1 MKKILTLILVACF
14 TLLLVACDKEKQE
27 KSNSYVNLEIN
38 PGVEFVVDGDGVVV
52 AANGTNDDGK
62 TLILNVSFEGLDL
75 TSAINIVLSEAEES
89 GYLLSATYNSELV
102 TREIKVSIDSETT
115 DTVSSLNDKVSNIVN
130 KYIED
135 NNIEATYK
143 QLEAKGRAYLE
154 AIVKKYNPMLTEEEI
169 KALSY
174 IELLEMVELATIEKA
189 QMASIAL
196 EEYYL
201 TFKEAEFKFAYK
213 QEIAA
218 KLSEINPILAA
229 GYNAVLNE
237 IKSAIDR
244 LNEIEYNIYI
254 SEDSDYLKLLNQLN
268 GYKDETIKLNAKLT
282 INENVQEI
290 NAEIKVKKELIEKI
304 TKDIEILM
312 SKVKTSID
320 VVRTQLNSLY
330 DSLTK
335 LEEKITDI
343 DFEGLLT
350 EVETEINNS
359 KAGLCT
365 KFETTYA
372 DEIAHINA
380 SLAARKE
387 ALEKSE

>member
-1 MKKILTLILVACF
+1 
-14 TLLLVACDKEKQE
+14 
-27 KSNSYVNLEIN
+27 
-38 PGVEFVVDGDGVVV
+38 
-52 AANGTNDDGK
+52 
-62 TLILNVSFEGLDL
+62 
-75 TSAINIVLSEAEES
+75 
-89 GYLLSATYNSELV
+89 
-102 TREIKVSIDSETT
+102 
-115 DTVSSLNDKVSNIVN
+115 
-130 KYIED
+130 
-135 NNIEATYK
+135 
-143 QLEAKGRAYLE
+143 
-154 AIVKKYNPMLTEEEI
+154 MLTEEEI

-268 GYKDETIKLNAKLT
+268 GYKDETIKLNAKLA

-304 TKDIEILM
+304 TKDIETLM
-312 SKVKTSID
+312 SKVKASID
-320 VVRTQLNSLY
+320 VVRNQLNSLY

-350 EVETEINNS
+350 EVETEINTS
-359 KAGLCT
+359 KAGLCA